1 VVFVDKNT
9 VTNTSKV
16 MLFYIDLA
24 ATFKMSFIGEVEEY
38 EFNTHLPMNIEDLD
52 V

>member
-1 VVFVDKNT
+1 
-9 VTNTSKV
+9 
-16 MLFYIDLA
+16 
-24 ATFKMSFIGEVEEY
+24 MSFIGEVEEY